1 MKREV
6 YNLLTLQTRSD
17 LHNQS
22 VLVKCHLNALQFSSH
37 WGFQRT
43 SPFNS
48 KNSWQ
53 LQTHF
58 KPSETFQHAH
68 FSSCNPLNCKK
79 SFIKGEALRLLRTN
93 SVRENF
99 EKRKP
104 HFEYSL
110 CQKGFPLTLVQEMQ
124 TEVKFAGRK
133 EALRNKT
140 KQTNLEILPFV
151 TTSNTIWSHRISKR
165 FSWNTGTSFNS
176 NLSLK
181 KSLTSHR
188 LSPTARR
195 KKLFRPLYSA
205 WKFLQSRNNQN
216 QRSDFK
222 LEDNLHTITLTDSW
236 KRNSSIHAF
245 IATQPGQYIFR
256 SLYHNPVTDH
266 TYYDWT

>member
-1 MKREV
+1 MASSSKPLVWKRFIDGIFSLWDISMKREA
-6 YNLLTLQTRSD
+6 YNLLTLQTRST

-22 VLVKCHLNALQFSSH
+22 VLVKCHLNALQSSSH

-79 SFIKGEALRLLRTN
+79 SFIKGEALRLSRTN

-104 HFEYSL
+104 HVEYSL
-110 CQKGFPLTLVQEMQ
+110 CQKGYPLTLVQEIQ
-124 TEVKFAGRK
+124 TEGKFAGRK

-140 KQTNLEILPFV
+140 KQTSWEILRVGYHLQHNRATP
-151 TTSNTIWSHRISKR
+151 NLKTILMKHWHIIQQQPKLIKI
-165 FSWNTGTSFNS
+165 FNQPPIVS
-176 NLSLK
+176 
-181 KSLTSHR
+181 
-188 LSPTARR
+188 
-195 KKLFRPLYSA
+195 YS
-205 WKFLQSRNNQN
+205 
-216 QRSDFK
+216 
-222 LEDNLHTITLTDSW
+222 
-236 KRNSSIHAF
+236 
-245 IATQPGQYIFR
+245 
-256 SLYHNPVTDH
+256 
-266 TYYDWT
+266 